1 MKAKRLLAL
10 VLAAAMV
17 FALAG
22 CVDQHPDTQEDT
34 DADTEIR
41 VWSQHLPP
49 LRRSATGSS
58 STSSGSARRPE
69 RSPSAIR
76 ICRRSVWR

>member
-10 VLAAAMV
+10 VLGAAMV

-34 DADTEIR
+34 DADTENPR
-41 VWSQHLPP
+41 LVATSPAEG
-49 LRRSATGSS
+49 RSGDEPGSRDPQV
-58 STSSGSARRPE
+58 A
-69 RSPSAIR
+69 
-76 ICRRSVWR
+76 

>member
-10 VLAAAMV
+10 VLAAMV

-34 DADTEIR
+34 DADTENPR
-41 VWSQHLPP
+41 LV
-49 LRRSATGSS
+49 ATSPAVAQICNRLELDLVGVCQ
-58 STSSGSARRPE
+58 TS
-69 RSPSAIR
+69 R